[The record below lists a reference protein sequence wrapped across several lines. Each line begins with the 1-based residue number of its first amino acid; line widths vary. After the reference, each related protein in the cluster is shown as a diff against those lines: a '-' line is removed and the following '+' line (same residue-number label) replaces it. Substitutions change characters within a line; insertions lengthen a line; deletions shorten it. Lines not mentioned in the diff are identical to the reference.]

1 MEKLMYFTTGGLST
15 LSISNLFSSVG
26 VEWWLES
33 LLSVVGGMASQ
44 AMGKAKRGV
53 IGGGLLP
60 WIEGRSAYWCFSLLV
75 WW

>member
-33 LLSVVGGMASQ
+33 LLSVVGG
-44 AMGKAKRGV
+44 
-53 IGGGLLP
+53 IL
-60 WIEGRSAYWCFSLLV
+60 SAVCVAWLRRQ
-75 WW
+75 WERQKGD